1 MLELGCGVGD
11 PLCSVITTLS
21 DRGYSGTTNIVFQD
35 YNTET
40 IESVTKPNVEAR
52 FAELSL
58 EARNRIR
65 FSWLAGPWET
75 LSLDEFPKFDLILS
89 SECIYREDLFES
101 FSSVVDNALS
111 PNGVCYVAAK
121 RYYFGCGGGT
131 IEYSDYLSHTPL
143 YSSWHVEVAHIEE
156 NGASNT
162 REILEIFR

>member
-1 MLELGCGVGD
+1 M
-11 PLCSVITTLS
+11 ITTLS

-65 FSWLAGPWET
+65 ISWLAGSWET

-89 SECIYREDLFES
+89 SECVYREDLFES